1 MRQLLV
7 SPETPVAVSY
17 TNGLL
22 ANGAIDIQKKDSNGE
37 VTSLAP
43 GDTIADAP
51 EIRFVQGTAAENIV
65 SPWIAGRNVMV
76 FDGKSYNA
84 PVASTGTV
92 SASNNNSTSAGTVEI
107 KFIRK
112 DRQPQE
118 FFSYSVDIA
127 SGLAYAD
134 QDDLI
139 HDQFE
144 ALTNIPDWLNPLA
157 VISATGTVTYTGAKN
172 GDVAQSG
179 AIWDEGSVV
188 FDVIINETAAI
199 GGTIYTDA
207 SDVVDAIMGSGDGYD
222 VKKLEDSLMGSTYGY
237 YNRLKLPNT
246 PANKAAVAGNYD
258 MYTIVAT
265 KDGSTSPQIKGVDN
279 LMEIYVAIDE
289 ATATITS
296 AFEGALNP
304 YLYSAGYGNVN
315 L

>member
-1 MRQLLV
+1 MRQLFV
-7 SPETPVAVSY
+7 SPHATVDVSY
-17 TNGLL
+17 SSGLL

-37 VTSLAP
+37 ITSLVP
-43 GDTIADAP
+43 GDLISNAA

-76 FDGKSYNA
+76 WDGKSYNA
-84 PVASTGTV
+84 PVASTGSVTATTT
-92 SASNNNSTSAGTVEI
+92 SASAGELEI

-118 FFSYSVDIA
+118 FFTFMYSVPNSQA
-127 SGLAYAD
+127 QND
-134 QDDLI
+134 QATGI
-139 HDQFE
+139 HDAFE

-157 VISATGTVTYTGAKN
+157 TASTNSVTFVGAKN

-179 AIWDEGSVV
+179 AIWDEGSAV
-188 FDVIINETAAI
+188 FDVIITESSAVADST
-199 GGTIYTDA
+199 YTDA
-207 SDVVDAIMGSGDGYD
+207 SDVIDAIQGTGDGYD

-246 PANKAAVAGNYD
+246 PANKTDVAATYN
-258 MYTIVAT
+258 MYTVVAT

-279 LMEIYVAIDE
+279 LMEIYIALDNTD
-289 ATATITS
+289 ATDIAD
-296 AFEGALNP
+296 FEDKINP
-304 YLYSAGYGNVN
+304 YLNSAGFSAIN

>member
-1 MRQLLV
+1 MRQLFV
-7 SPETPVAVSY
+7 SPHATVDVSY
-17 TNGLL
+17 SNGLL

-51 EIRFVQGTAAENIV
+51 EIRVVQGTAAENIV

-76 FDGKSYNA
+76 WDGKSYNA
-84 PVASTGTV
+84 PVASTATV
-92 SASNNNSTSAGTVEI
+92 TLSGGNASSTGQLEL

-118 FFSYSVDIA
+118 FFTVMVDIA
-127 SGLAYAD
+127 SGAVQNDQPGTMKTAY
-134 QDDLI
+134 
-139 HDQFE
+139 E
-144 ALTNIPDWLNPLA
+144 AAILPDWLASTATDGGGA
-157 VISATGTVTYTGAKN
+157 VITFTGAKN

-188 FDVIINETAAI
+188 FDLIVTEVEAI
-199 GGTIYTDA
+199 GTTVYTAA
-207 SDVVDAIMGSGDGYD
+207 SDVVDPVMGTGDGYD

-246 PANKAAVAGNYD
+246 PANKTDVAATYD

-279 LMEIYVAIDE
+279 LMEIYI
-289 ATATITS
+289 
-296 AFEGALNP
+296 AFDNTDASDTNNLEQPLNG
-304 YLYSAGYGNVN
+304 YLASAGFGNVN

>member
-1 MRQLLV
+1 MRQLLIGDG
-7 SPETPVAVSY
+7 TTAAY
-17 TNGLL
+17 TNGLM
-22 ANGAIDIQKKDSNGE
+22 AAGGVDIQKMDSNGE
-37 VTSLAP
+37 IVSLVA
-43 GDTIADAP
+43 GDGIADAAQ
-51 EIRFVQGTAAENIV
+51 IRFVQGTAAENIV
-65 SPWIAGRNVMV
+65 TPWISGRNLMV
-76 FDGKSYNA
+76 FDGKSYSA

-92 SASNNNSTSAGTVEI
+92 SASNNDSTSAGTVEI

-127 SGLAYAD
+127 SGLDYAA

-207 SDVVDAIMGSGDGYD
+207 SDVVDAVMGSGDGYD

-246 PANKAAVAGNYD
+246 PANKAVVGSTYD

-279 LMEIYVAIDE
+279 LMEIYIALPAGDADGLV
-289 ATATITS
+289 
-296 AFEGALNP
+296 FEGKLNP
-304 YLYSAGYGNVN
+304 YAASANFNQIV

>member
-76 FDGKSYNA
+76 WDGKSYNA
-84 PVASTGTV
+84 PVASTGSVTV
-92 SASNNNSTSAGTVEI
+92 TGTAGSAGELEI

-118 FFSYSVDIA
+118 FFTFMYSVPNGQA
-127 SGLAYAD
+127 QND
-134 QDDLI
+134 QATGI
-139 HDQFE
+139 HDAFE

-157 VISATGTVTYTGAKN
+157 TASTNAVTFVGAKN
-172 GDVAQSG
+172 GDVAQSS

-188 FDVIINETAAI
+188 FDVIITESSAVTTSTYA
-199 GGTIYTDA
+199 DA
-207 SDVVDAIMGSGDGYD
+207 SDVIDAVQGTGDGYD

-246 PANKAAVAGNYD
+246 PSNKAAVAGNYD